1 MKLTRLELV
10 ELNLFVRVIA
20 SQYKHFG
27 KEVNT
32 LGRLID
38 EVEAEDELDNYYYQ
52 ELQKSQKQ
60 VKMLRDDLAELS
72 KEHFKK

>member
-1 MKLTRLELV
+1 MKLSRLELV
-10 ELNLFVRVIA
+10 ELNLFLRVIA

-32 LGRLID
+32 LARLID
-38 EVEAEDELDNYYYQ
+38 EVEAEDELDNYYFQ
-52 ELQKSQKQ
+52 QLQKSQKEI
-60 VKMLRDDLAELS
+60 KMLRDDLAELS

>member
-1 MKLTRLELV
+1 MKLSRLELV
-10 ELNLFVRVIA
+10 ELNLFLRVIA

-27 KEVNT
+27 KEVNN
-32 LGRLID
+32 LGKLID

-52 ELQKSQKQ
+52 QLQKSQKEI
-60 VKMLRDDLAELS
+60 KMLRDDLAELS

>member
-20 SQYKHFG
+20 SQYKHFS

-38 EVEAEDELDNYYYQ
+38 EVEAEDELDNYYFQ
-52 ELQKSQKQ
+52 ELQKSQKE

-72 KEHFKK
+72 KQHFKK